1 MLGDIDDLIR
11 SNQGERTIISE
22 TITTLIDSA
31 LDVADLSVNEGDLSR
46 DQKKAIEGLEAG
58 LVKLIKSDIILE
70 HNVTSLRELRDNAK
84 RRMSKEQDDD
94 DDDDDDETTFK
105 PAAEPTLD
113 DIKKHPKFR
122 EFYKRVWKKDL
133 DRRSGDESD
142 DDDDLAVVNNQIS
155 LVCPITKTIFVNP
168 VKKYITFTL
177 NIVSQ
182 HIIISFFIVRT
193 AGILTLVKQFSNTYV
208 QIKIIES
215 LHLALWLDAVQRW
228 RSRL

>member
-1 MLGDIDDLIR
+1 MYKKDVVVVILCVYILSKLLFKQLKRGKLKERKMLGDIDDLIR

-168 VKKYITFTL
+168 VKKYHYFKHCF
-177 NIVSQ
+177 S
-182 HIIISFFIVRT
+182 HIIISF
-193 AGILTLVKQFSNTYV
+193 
-208 QIKIIES
+208 S
-215 LHLALWLDAVQRW
+215 L
-228 RSRL
+228 